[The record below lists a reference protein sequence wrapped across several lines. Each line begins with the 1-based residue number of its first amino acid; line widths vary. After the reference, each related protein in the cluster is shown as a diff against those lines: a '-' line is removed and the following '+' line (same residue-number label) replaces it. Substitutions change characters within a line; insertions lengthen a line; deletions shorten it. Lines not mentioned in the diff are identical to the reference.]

1 LVVFLSTIA
10 IITFIC
16 ICVLA
21 LWLIWEI
28 WQAKGSLNEIRS
40 TENQNETDKSSMENQ
55 DETKDE
61 EKQKETLCACLRRYF
76 CACWRRKDASEGKI
90 DLKDTIKKY
99 KVSKKKK
106 SKSPRITRITPK

>member
-1 LVVFLSTIA
+1 MSTIA
-10 IITFIC
+10 IITFVS

-28 WQAKGSLNEIRS
+28 GNSKKALEEIRS
-40 TENQNETDKSSMENQ
+40 NENQNEA
-55 DETKDE
+55 KDE

-76 CACWRRKDASEGKI
+76 CACWRRKDSSEGKI

-99 KVSKKKK
+99 KDSKKKK